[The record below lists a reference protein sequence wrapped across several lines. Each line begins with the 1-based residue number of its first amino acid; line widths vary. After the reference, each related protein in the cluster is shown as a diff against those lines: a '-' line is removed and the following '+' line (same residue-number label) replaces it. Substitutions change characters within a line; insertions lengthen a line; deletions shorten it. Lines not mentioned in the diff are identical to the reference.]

1 MSSKRQRSRN
11 GTAGVAT
18 VQYSAAASEATME
31 RVDVLQNYA
40 TFEAMRAELEA
51 SHLGQF
57 AVLHDGQLVG
67 TYVSIREARTVGNSR
82 CGVGNFTTQ
91 EIRPE
96 PIDLGMIAAALI

>member
-1 MSSKRQRSRN
+1 MQR
-11 GTAGVAT
+11 A
-18 VQYSAAASEATME
+18 
-31 RVDVLQNYA
+31 DVLKNHA
-40 TFEAMRAELEA
+40 AFEAMRAGLEA

-57 AVLHDGQLVG
+57 AVMHDGQFIG
-67 TYVSIREARTVGNSR
+67 TYASIREARIAGNAR